1 MTSIDRTYK
10 QMEEKSWLLLTYA
23 ARFILRDYSGATDD
37 ICNIVNMFARRDNTY
52 FAVDQIKDSLF
63 SFRSLVN
70 SNPRNMLLDVY
81 EHCYNF
87 FPEELV
93 DDVIPEEMR
102 IRFRNLYAELSSTL
116 SEWLA
121 NHKVDETKSN
131 YKIEILHAVL
141 PIMNKYRGDEN

>member
-10 QMEEKSWLLLTYA
+10 QMEEKSWLFLTYV
-23 ARFILRDYSGATDD
+23 ARFVLRNYSDATDD
-37 ICNIVNMFARRDNTY
+37 ICNLVNMFARRDNTY

-70 SNPRNMLLDVY
+70 ASPRNMLLDAY

-93 DDVIPEEMR
+93 EDVIPEEMR
-102 IRFRNLYAELSSTL
+102 VRFRNLYAEISNTL
-116 SEWLA
+116 SEWLV
-121 NHKVDETKSN
+121 NHKVNEMKSD
-131 YKIEILHAVL
+131 YKVEILHIVQ
-141 PIMNKYRGDEN
+141 PIMNKYRGDED